1 MRKETLK
8 SIAERSGISLVYLF
22 GSRADEGKRYLEG
35 EEIATNSYSDLDI
48 AVAFERFPVETVQVY
63 GKLYREISDL
73 FDPFRIDLI
82 FIHEMNSLFQYEII
96 KGEKIYERSVTFA
109 DDFEEGVM
117 KRAGD
122 LIYKK
127 RIFDRDVL
135 EAMEHGYFE
144 FEYVP
149 NP

>member
-8 SIAERSGISLVYLF
+8 NIAEKFGISLVYLF
-22 GSRADEGKRYLEG
+22 GSKADEGRRYLEG
-35 EEIATNSYSDLDI
+35 EEIAPDSYSDLDI
-48 AVAFERFPVETVQVY
+48 AVAFERLPIETVQVY
-63 GKLYREISDL
+63 GRLYREMSDL

-96 KGEKIYERSVTFA
+96 KGERIYERDITFA
-109 DDFEEGVM
+109 DDFEEEVM

-127 RIFDRDVL
+127 RIFDQEVL